1 MALVG
6 GGGAGNVAGSNP
18 AGTGTSLNYIG
29 KHAYAHS
36 GVISVTN
43 TELSMLQFST
53 GNGYIRAIIQF
64 NGGASGGG
72 DNYAYRIKYDSQIVQ
87 EYVSNSNTDDSPNQK
102 LNLIIPPY
110 TDVECTAQNVTD
122 TSGNDQIVSLSGRVY
137 A

>member
-1 MALVG
+1 MLG
-6 GGGAGNVAGSNP
+6 GGNPVSGSNP
-18 AGTGTSLNYIG
+18 AGTGSSINYVG
-29 KHAYAHS
+29 NHAYAHS
-36 GVISVTN
+36 GVVSVN
-43 TELSMLQFST
+43 NVENALLKFNT
-53 GNGYIRAIIQF
+53 GNQYIRAIIQF

-72 DNYAYRIKYDSQIVQ
+72 DNYVYRVKYDSQIVQ
-87 EYVSNSNTDDSPNQK
+87 EYVTNNNTDDAPNQK

>member
-1 MALVG
+1 MAKKNIAPFLG
-6 GGGAGNVAGSNP
+6 PNKGLSIAGD
-18 AGTGTSLNYIG
+18 
-29 KHAYAHS
+29 HAYAYS

-87 EYVSNSNTDDSPNQK
+87 EYVTNNNTDDAPNQK
-102 LNLIIPPY
+102 LNLIIPPF
-110 TDVECTAQNVTD
+110 TNVECTAQNVSD

-137 A
+137 DA